1 MIFHTTV
8 SMFHTVSH
16 RYVTGLL
23 PVRSRPPT
31 GTLQASSQYVTGLL
45 PVRCR
50 PPTGTLQ
57 ASYRYVAG
65 LSFLPLYP
73 GLIAVQLVSSSPS
86 VPHSALVAISV
97 LLFVATQNIFV
108 IDTKKF
114 ILLYVSYDNLLSRPA
129 VLMQFSGILSS
140 CH

>member
-1 MIFHTTV
+1 
-8 SMFHTVSH
+8 MFHTDSH

-23 PVRSRPPT
+23 PVR
-31 GTLQASSQYVTGLL
+31 Y
-45 PVRCR
+45 R

-65 LSFLPLYP
+65 LCFLALYP
-73 GLIAVQLVSSSPS
+73 GLIAVKLVSSSAS

-97 LLFVATQNIFV
+97 PHFIATQYIFV